1 MVITLTGYRGCGK
14 SSVAPLLAQALG
26 WSWADSDAVIEDQ
39 AGCSIRRIFEDH
51 GEADFREREFRVLQ
65 GLLTRDR
72 LVLAAGGGAVLAE
85 RNRRQMRAAGPVV
98 WLQVA
103 PEVLARRISGDVGT
117 SERRPSLTGLPAAEE
132 VARVLQSREPV
143 YRGAATVTVDAET
156 LTPAEIV
163 EVILAAVLP
172 VIARESPR

>member
-1 MVITLTGYRGCGK
+1 M
-14 SSVAPLLAQALG
+14 APLLSQALG
-26 WSWADSDAVIEDQ
+26 WSWADSDAVVEDQ
-39 AGCSIRRIFEDH
+39 AGCSIRRIFADQ
-51 GEADFREREFRVLQ
+51 GEAAFRDRESRVLQ
-65 GLLTRDR
+65 ELLTRDR

-85 RNRRQMRAAGPVV
+85 QNRGRMRAAGPVV
-98 WLQVA
+98 WLQA
-103 PEVLARRISGDVGT
+103 SPEVLARRIASDVGT
-117 SERRPSLTGLPAAEE
+117 SERRPSLTGMSAEDE

-143 YRGAATVTVDAET
+143 YRAAATVTVDAET